1 MLATEVLTSIFL
13 SSPPQITFYEGKC
26 FSGRKL
32 EVCGT
37 CSSFQQRGFPHRVN
51 SIRVQSGAWVCF
63 DHPELH
69 GQQFVLEHGEYPHW
83 QRWNGRGDRMG
94 SCRPVGMVSRGTAV
108 CIPGGARVG
117 LGSLQLRCSAE
128 MGAQVSRCC
137 SLCYGMRPECSDC
150 SFSCLL
156 ISPGDISEC
165 SGGCHSLW
173 VLFLVVLLTR
183 PRCSQHGQH
192 YRIQLFEGSCFG
204 GRSMELTEDC
214 SCLRGRGWEQPHV
227 NAVRVYGDGA

>member
-1 MLATEVLTSIFL
+1 MRGSRWLATEILTSIPL

-32 EVCGT
+32 EVCST
-37 CSSFQQRGFPHRVN
+37 CSSFQQRGFPNRVN

-94 SCRPVGMVSRGTAV
+94 SCRPVGMVSSSDCPRGWRYKSGRKTQWQRGYCSGFQEAGDARGGMGA

-117 LGSLQLRCSAE
+117 LRALQLGCST
-128 MGAQVSRCC
+128 QVSWC
-137 SLCYGMRPECSDC
+137 
-150 SFSCLL
+150 
-156 ISPGDISEC
+156 
-165 SGGCHSLW
+165 
-173 VLFLVVLLTR
+173 
-183 PRCSQHGQH
+183 
-192 YRIQLFEGSCFG
+192 
-204 GRSMELTEDC
+204 
-214 SCLRGRGWEQPHV
+214 
-227 NAVRVYGDGA
+227 